1 MPPAPPQDDI
11 TPKKPSPY
19 HFASTGNSA
28 EVRKEL
34 RPELL
39 GKVNYDDSSVFR
51 RIFASGVDGDF
62 VTKCHGM
69 YHTDLEEDLNLLLSV
84 TASGNR
90 TAVHAQAASRTVEKL
105 ANDNKRKAEEK
116 VSTRLERSMYGPL
129 VRVSWFC
136 ASLQRTYP
144 RTSSL

>member
-19 HFASTGNSA
+19 HFASTGHSA

-51 RIFASGVDGDF
+51 RIFASEVDDDF
-62 VTKCHGM
+62 VTKCHGA
-69 YHTDLEEDLNLLLSV
+69 YHRDLEEDLNHLLDI
-84 TASGNR
+84 TKSGNDIVTYAR
-90 TAVHAQAASRTVEKL
+90 AASRTVQEKP
-105 ANDNKRKAEEK
+105 ATDYKVKSEEK
-116 VSTRLERSMYGPL
+116 TSTKLERSMYGPL
-129 VRVSWFC
+129 VRV
-136 ASLQRTYP
+136 P
-144 RTSSL
+144 